1 MPITMPFSSS
11 STFKKNTATDL
22 RVDIPHMANGM
33 QAYNSNSTHNGMGS
47 GNVPN
52 SPAPFIKNEPQ
63 DESSRFLHQAPYHH
77 HHPDAYSMPGH
88 QQFHQQ
94 GGFNEPNYNG
104 GDGSIDPSE
113 LTMSPSMPIQQ
124 NGGFIE
130 SYPNYSSGN
139 NNVGYMGSGGA
150 VDDED
155 LLALGNLDERH
166 VQNNGQFG
174 MDQHQEQRHGHGDDY
189 SSLHH
194 LFPEMEGGGDRNAAG
209 ENGTSTGST
218 NIDQMYSHTPDNN
231 PPAES
236 PFIHSFP
243 PQQFRQL
250 QHPYNGATADTPSSY
265 NASPVIGSDSTQ
277 GTNFDQYMATGK
289 RKSGPVLERNGTRK
303 SPNSRSPH
311 TPKTPGIGSLSIGGE
326 SSSVPA
332 QPIQTS
338 HMASHRHHKSLSN
351 QWDGTPGSQ
360 ISYIDSPLSSP
371 GASHVHPQISDVFKS
386 GKHASLP
393 AKVENQVG
401 AGPAFQTQEAKR
413 RRRRESH
420 NMVERRR
427 RDNINE
433 RIQELSHLV
442 PQHRLEDEKVRKHL
456 VNNGS
461 LSPSV
466 GPSGSPPR
474 ATSMLAGGV
483 GRRASGV
490 PTSAGLTGEEK
501 DKGPNKGDI
510 LNGAVGWT
518 RDLMWAL
525 HAKLEQEKEI
535 RELVVRLGGTYPFEQ
550 NEDEKRMSS
559 ELYSAVEKNGVQSFH
574 YSRAPG
580 STLRVPGYTDY
591 AGNAVGPGVNVLS
604 PRVSPSCSGG
614 KPSQNGGSSR
624 GTPQQQS
631 QFWNQNSDG
640 MAFKEEDEYNSMD
653 MS

>member
-1 MPITMPFSSS
+1 
-11 STFKKNTATDL
+11 
-22 RVDIPHMANGM
+22 MANGM
-33 QAYNSNSTHNGMGS
+33 QAYNSNSSHNGMGS

-63 DESSRFLHQAPYHH
+63 DESNRFLHQPPYH

-124 NGGFIE
+124 NGGFME

-139 NNVGYMGSGGA
+139 NNVGYMSSGGA

-155 LLALGNLDERH
+155 LLALGNLNERHH

-174 MDQHQEQRHGHGDDY
+174 IDQHQEQRHGHGDGY

-194 LFPEMEGGGDRNAAG
+194 LFPEMDGSGDRNSAG
-209 ENGTSTGST
+209 ENGTSTGTT
-218 NIDQMYSHTPDNN
+218 NMDQIYSHTPDNN

-236 PFIHSFP
+236 PFIPSFP
-243 PQQFRQL
+243 AQQFRQL

-277 GTNFDQYMATGK
+277 GTNFDQYMTTGK
-289 RKSGPVLERNGTRK
+289 RKNRPALERNGSRK

-311 TPKTPGIGSLSIGGE
+311 TPKTPGIGSLSLGGE

-351 QWDGTPGSQ
+351 QWDGTPSSQ

-393 AKVENQVG
+393 AKVENQGG

-490 PTSAGLTGEEK
+490 PTSAGIPGEEK

-535 RELVVRLGGTYPFEQ
+535 RELIARLGGTYPFEQ
-550 NEDEKRMSS
+550 NEDDKRMSS
-559 ELYSAVEKNGVQSFH
+559 ELYNAIEKNGVQSFH

-591 AGNAVGPGVNVLS
+591 AGNAVGPGGNVLS
-604 PRVSPSCSGG
+604 PRVSPSRSGG

-631 QFWNQNSDG
+631 QFWGQNGDG

>member
-1 MPITMPFSSS
+1 MPATMPFSSPS
-11 STFKKNTATDL
+11 AFKKNTATDL
-22 RVDIPHMANGM
+22 RVDIPHIANGM
-33 QAYNSNSTHNGMGS
+33 QAYNSNSSHNGMGS
-47 GNVPN
+47 GN
-52 SPAPFIKNEPQ
+52 
-63 DESSRFLHQAPYHH
+63 APYH

-104 GDGSIDPSE
+104 GDGSIDPSA

-124 NGGFIE
+124 NGGFME
-130 SYPNYSSGN
+130 TYPNYSSGN

-166 VQNNGQFG
+166 HVQNNGQFG
-174 MDQHQEQRHGHGDDY
+174 IDHHQEQRHGHGDDY
-189 SSLHH
+189 SLQHF
-194 LFPEMEGGGDRNAAG
+194 FPDMDGGGDRSATG
-209 ENGTSTGST
+209 ENGASTGAT
-218 NIDQMYSHTPDNN
+218 NVDPAYSHTPDNN
-231 PPAES
+231 PSTES

-277 GTNFDQYMATGK
+277 GTNFDQYMAPGK
-289 RKSGPVLERNGTRK
+289 RKSRPVLEGNGSRK

-311 TPKTPGIGSLSIGGE
+311 TPKTPGIGSLSLGGE

-338 HMASHRHHKSLSN
+338 HMASHRHQKSLSN

-490 PTSAGLTGEEK
+490 PTSAGITGEEK

-535 RELVVRLGGTYPFEQ
+535 RELVTRLGGAYPFEQ
-550 NEDEKRMSS
+550 TEDDKRMSS
-559 ELYSAVEKNGVQSFH
+559 ELYTAIEKNGVQSFH

-591 AGNAVGPGVNVLS
+591 AGNAVGPGGNVLS
-604 PRVSPSCSGG
+604 PRVSPSRSGG

-631 QFWNQNSDG
+631 QFWGQNGEG